1 MRIALVSM
9 AVCAIWILYEA
20 WKAPLMDD
28 DYDRDDSKN

>member
-1 MRIALVSM
+1 MRIALVIV

-20 WKAPLMDD
+20 WTAPLMDD